1 MACWLVAVAGPA
13 LGQVHKCQ
21 DAQGRTAYQATPCA
35 AGAQWQPL
43 LLPTAPAAA
52 QAAPTPQAPVD
63 PQVLGLCLDLQAK
76 VNANQKSLEE
86 RAKLVRLLSA
96 ARPPALSDPEARE
109 YALLDQ
115 RDRLDLAEWQR
126 QGQVAGCGAAAVMPG
141 TAGAAS
147 GERDRRCS
155 ALRQGMQDWLARHG
169 PAQDPAVKARAL
181 AQMQQERQREG
192 CKE

>member
-1 MACWLVAVAGPA
+1 MACWLVAGPA

-35 AGAQWQPL
+35 AGAQGLPL
-43 LLPTAPAAA
+43 QLPAAPATV
-52 QAAPTPQAPVD
+52 QATPQAPVD
-63 PQVLGLCLDLQAK
+63 PQLLGLCLDLQAK
-76 VNANQKSLEE
+76 VNASQKSLAE
-86 RAKLVRLLSA
+86 RARLVRFLSA
-96 ARPPALSDPEARE
+96 AKPPALSDPEARE

-141 TAGAAS
+141 TAGAAAA
-147 GERDRRCS
+147 ERDRRCS
-155 ALRQGMQDWLARHG
+155 ALRQGMQDWLALHG

-181 AQMQQERQREG
+181 DQMKQERQREG